1 MLLSAVDGLP
11 SEETCRRTAACDAAE
26 SAAAAAASGG
36 SGAPFSVAHRS
47 RVFWMLKLSAISP
60 LTHSLSWI

>member
-1 MLLSAVDGLP
+1 MSLAAVEASPCG
-11 SEETCRRTAACDAAE
+11 EEMCQRTAACD
-26 SAAAAAASGG
+26 AAAAASGG
-36 SGAPFSVAHRS
+36 SGAPLSVAHRS